1 MPHNTQN
8 SQQAG
13 LKETFTL
20 LDPSGNSTPATRS
33 ATHPPTPVLMSTPQQ
48 TPVHISLKTPE
59 PLSEVQKFAKAIGD
73 IVKTGGPSKPKLREP
88 DTFDGSDSRKLR
100 TFILQCKLNF
110 RDRPDLFQ
118 DDKSKVNYVLSY
130 LKGTA
135 LDCFESAILDP
146 KEPDWADD
154 FSLFTDEL
162 ESNFGTY
169 DPVGEAEAELEGL
182 RMHDSHQATKYF
194 IKFQQLA
201 SHVEWGE
208 PALRR
213 QAYNGLAKH
222 IKDNMVHHN
231 KLNTL
236 AGLRRLV
243 QAIDARYWERKGELS
258 HETCASGSSGNKSD
272 NKSDSAKSDNKSGKS
287 KSKQKDNNSGSTQG
301 KGSSSDPKKS
311 TPDLSSKLGKDGKL
325 MPQERQHRLDN
336 KLCLFCGTSGHVAK
350 DCPKST
356 SASSKARASST
367 EQDKSASTSSD
378 SKKD

>member
-1 MPHNTQN
+1 MPRNTRN

-13 LKETFTL
+13 LEETFTL

-33 ATHPPTPVLMSTPQQ
+33 ATHPPTPVFMSTPQQ
-48 TPVHISLKTPE
+48 TPVHISLDTPE

-73 IVKTGGPSKPKLREP
+73 IVKTGGSSKPKLREP
-88 DTFDGSDSRKLR
+88 DTFNGSDPRKLC

-110 RDRPDLFQ
+110 RDHPDLFQ

-146 KEPDWADD
+146 NEPDWADD

-162 ESNFGTY
+162 ESNFRTY
-169 DPVGEAEAELEGL
+169 DPVGEAEAELKGL
-182 RMHDSHQATKYF
+182 RMHNSHQATKYF

-201 SHVEWGE
+201 SRIEWGE
-208 PALRR
+208 AALHR

-222 IKDNMVHHN
+222 IKDDMVHHN
-231 KLNTL
+231 KPNTL

-243 QAIDARYWERKGELS
+243 QAIDAQYWERKGELS
-258 HETCASGSSGNKSD
+258 RETRASRSSGNKSD

-287 KSKQKDNNSGSTQG
+287 KSKQKDNNSSTQS
-301 KGSSSDPKKS
+301 KGSSSNPKKS
-311 TPDLSSKLGKDGKL
+311 TPDLSSKLRKDGKL
-325 MPQERQHRLDN
+325 MPQERQRRLDN
-336 KLCLFCGTSGHVAK
+336 KLCLFCGTSGHIAK
-350 DCPKST
+350 DCLKST
-356 SASSKARASST
+356 LASSKARASST
-367 EQDKSASTSSD
+367 EQDKSVSFSMDTQ
-378 SKKD
+378 KD

>member
-1 MPHNTQN
+1 MPRTTWN

-20 LDPSGNSTPATRS
+20 LDPSGNSTPPTRS

-48 TPVHISLKTPE
+48 TPVHISLETPE
-59 PLSEVQKFAKAIGD
+59 PLSEVQKFAKAIGE
-73 IVKTGGPSKPKLREP
+73 IVKTGSPSKPKLREP

-169 DPVGEAEAELEGL
+169 DTVSEAEAEFEGL
-182 RMHDSHQATKYF
+182 CMHDSHQATKYF

-201 SHVEWGE
+201 SRVEWGE
-208 PALRR
+208 AALRR

-222 IKDNMVHHN
+222 IKDDMVHHH
-231 KLNTL
+231 KPNTL
-236 AGLRRLV
+236 AGLRKLI
-243 QAIDARYWERKGELS
+243 QAIDARYWECKGELS
-258 HETCASGSSGNKSD
+258 HETRTSSNKSD
-272 NKSDSAKSDNKSGKS
+272 NKSDSTKSDSKSGKS
-287 KSKQKDNNSGSTQG
+287 KSKQKDNNSSSTQS
-301 KGSSSDPKKS
+301 KGSSSNPKKS

-325 MPQERQHRLDN
+325 MPQERQCRLDN

-367 EQDKSASTSSD
+367 EQDKSASSGMD
-378 SKKD
+378 AKKD

>member
-1 MPHNTQN
+1 
-8 SQQAG
+8 
-13 LKETFTL
+13 
-20 LDPSGNSTPATRS
+20 
-33 ATHPPTPVLMSTPQQ
+33 MSTPQQ
-48 TPVHISLKTPE
+48 TPVHISLETPE

-135 LDCFESAILDP
+135 LDCFESVILDP
-146 KEPDWADD
+146 NEPDWADN

-162 ESNFGTY
+162 ASNFGTY

-201 SHVEWGE
+201 SRVEWGE
-208 PALRR
+208 AALRR
-213 QAYNGLAKH
+213 QAYNGLAKR
-222 IKDNMVHHN
+222 IKDDMVHHN
-231 KLNTL
+231 KPNTL

-258 HETCASGSSGNKSD
+258 RETRASGSSGNKSD
-272 NKSDSAKSDNKSGKS
+272 NKPDSAKSDNKSGKS

-325 MPQERQHRLDN
+325 TPQERQRRLDN

-367 EQDKSASTSSD
+367 EQDKSASSGTD
-378 SKKD
+378 AKKD

>member
-1 MPHNTQN
+1 
-8 SQQAG
+8 
-13 LKETFTL
+13 
-20 LDPSGNSTPATRS
+20 
-33 ATHPPTPVLMSTPQQ
+33 MSTPQQ
-48 TPVHISLKTPE
+48 TPVHISLETPE

-73 IVKTGGPSKPKLREP
+73 IVKTGGPSKPKLRKP
-88 DTFDGSDSRKLR
+88 DTFDGSDPRKLR

-146 KEPDWADD
+146 NELDWADD
-154 FSLFTDEL
+154 FILFTDEL
-162 ESNFGTY
+162 ASNFGTY
-169 DPVGEAEAELEGL
+169 DPIGEAEAELEGL

-201 SHVEWGE
+201 SHVQWGE
-208 PALRR
+208 AALRR
-213 QAYNGLAKH
+213 QAYNGLAKR
-222 IKDNMVHHN
+222 IKDDMVHHD
-231 KLNTL
+231 KPNTL
-236 AGLRRLV
+236 AGLRKLI
-243 QAIDARYWERKGELS
+243 QAIDARYWEQCSEVS
-258 HETCASGSSGNKSD
+258 CETRASGSSGNKSKP
-272 NKSDSAKSDNKSGKS
+272 KSDSNKSDNKSGKGS
-287 KSKQKDNNSGSTQG
+287 SKQKNTNSGSTQS
-301 KGSSSDPKKS
+301 KGSTSEQKKAT

-325 MPQERQHRLDN
+325 TPQERQRQLDN
-336 KLCLFCGTSGHVAK
+336 KLCLFCSASGHIAK

-356 SASSKARASST
+356 SASSKARASKT